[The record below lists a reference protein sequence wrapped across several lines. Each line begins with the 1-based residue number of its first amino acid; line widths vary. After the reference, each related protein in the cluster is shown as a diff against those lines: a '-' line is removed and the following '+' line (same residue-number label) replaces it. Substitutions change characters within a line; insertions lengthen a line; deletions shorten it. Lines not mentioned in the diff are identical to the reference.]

1 MFGFKKKPPLS
12 DISDEILQR
21 VYGILAFPR
30 SNNDGVVPDSVID
43 SEYVIGFHCGLIMIL
58 YIELTGDIE
67 FKHSQDWGVVLR
79 NSLSSVFGLNDDEL
93 MQRIFPVL
101 NNPSSEYHRGI
112 NDANDTYEMIQ
123 NNNNEAF
130 FEFNRNI
137 KHLYL

>member
-43 SEYVIGFHCGLIMIL
+43 SEYVIGSLIATL
-58 YIELTGDIE
+58 YRELSGDIN
-67 FKHSQDWGVVLR
+67 FNNKQNWGLVQFDVF
-79 NSLSSVFGLNDDEL
+79 SKVFGLNEDEL
-93 MQRIFPVL
+93 LQRILPIIEKS
-101 NNPSSEYHRGI
+101 SSEATRGR
-112 NDANDTYEMIQ
+112 NDARDAYEMIQ
-123 NNNNEAF
+123 NNNDEAF